1 MDELNNGLQA
11 QTNEMRILL
20 EQAGDVAGKRA
31 AGIIDDAER
40 IELEARRMACLT
52 VIARNDAGE
61 LVSEA
66 EFEAILEEKREQ
78 AALPTQE
85 EQNAADIAYLMM
97 TGGEWDV

>member
-20 EQAGDVAGKRA
+20 EQAG
-31 AGIIDDAER
+31 DDAER

>member
-20 EQAGDVAGKRA
+20 EQAGDIAGKRA
-31 AGIIDDAER
+31 AGISDDAER
-40 IELEARRMACLT
+40 NEME
-52 VIARNDAGE
+52 ARNDAGE